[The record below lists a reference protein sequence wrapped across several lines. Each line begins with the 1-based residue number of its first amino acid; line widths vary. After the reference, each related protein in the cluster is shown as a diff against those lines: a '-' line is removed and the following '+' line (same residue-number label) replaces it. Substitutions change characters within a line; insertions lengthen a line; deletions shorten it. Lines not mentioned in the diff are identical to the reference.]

1 MQAAV
6 IRCGPEAGY
15 AAAGISEALQGR
27 GRATRNVLIR
37 RRGRRRGDGD
47 TLRFD
52 RVLGFVLAG
61 HCVESVARRERCWF
75 AGGLLLDQQI
85 VLHRGCC
92 YGDGGAADGV
102 TTAAAVVIAAIVASA
117 AIACGRA
124 GFRAGQNTGKETRG
138 AVVPH
143 KSPRNVASNRRVKQH
158 FSARPARK
166 LAPSSLHVSPT
177 GPVTRGTR
185 VSLSV
190 ERERIA
196 RVSST

>member
-1 MQAAV
+1 MQTAV
-6 IRCGPEAGY
+6 IRRGPEAGY

-52 RVLGFVLAG
+52 RVLRFVLSS
-61 HCVESVARRERCWF
+61 HCVESVARRERSWF

-102 TTAAAVVIAAIVASA
+102 TTVVAVVITAIVASA
-117 AIACGRA
+117 TIACGRA
-124 GFRAGQNTGKETRG
+124 RFRVGQNTGKETRR

-143 KSPRNVASNRRVKQH
+143 KSLRSFQATL
-158 FSARPARK
+158 RPT
-166 LAPSSLHVSPT
+166 VQ
-177 GPVTRGTR
+177 
-185 VSLSV
+185 
-190 ERERIA
+190 
-196 RVSST
+196 SSTFS